1 MYLLILSGFI
11 SSIRLLI
18 EKKNLLQTFSSEEY
32 MIVKYGMTFFSMV
45 FYLFYK
51 TDLVKP
57 LVKKID
63 RKVILILIINCL
75 LGIGSSLLFNHILK
89 HNKIFYILCITTPVS
104 IIFSTLLSYSLYNEK
119 ISKYDCIGIFLSI
132 LAILFLN
139 FDDN

>member
-75 LGIGSSLLFNHILK
+75 LGIGSSLLFN
-89 HNKIFYILCITTPVS
+89 
-104 IIFSTLLSYSLYNEK
+104 
-119 ISKYDCIGIFLSI
+119 
-132 LAILFLN
+132 
-139 FDDN
+139 